1 MFCVEVEEIKRS
13 LSAVRLNVEQMR
25 HYLFQFTASMAA
37 VLYSTLIK
45 KKIKFSSHIRKFR
58 MEQLQSQCWT
68 LPLPVHRL
76 NGRGI
81 VKAGQS

>member
-45 KKIKFSSHIRKFR
+45 KKIEFSSYKRKFR
-58 MEQLQSQCWT
+58 LEQLLS
-68 LPLPVHRL
+68 H
-76 NGRGI
+76 I
-81 VKAGQS
+81 